1 MKFFNLIVIFFLMLC
16 NVSAYTPHENG
27 GSRVTASGAETTE
40 GVTIA
45 SDHLPFGTTVV
56 ILGKSYVVQ
65 DRFGGGYSDR
75 IDIFMEDYDQAIQFG
90 RQWIE
95 VEVVE

>member
-1 MKFFNLIVIFFLMLC
+1 MLC
-16 NVSAYTPHENG
+16 NVSAYTPYENG
-27 GSRVTASGAETTE
+27 GSRVTASGAEATE

-45 SDHLPFGTTVV
+45 SDFLPFGTTVV
-56 ILGKSYVVQ
+56 ILGQPYVVQ

-75 IDIFMEDYDQAIQFG
+75 IDIFMEDYQNALEFG

-95 VEVVE
+95 VDIQE